1 MAASTG
7 PHSTP
12 FGDGD
17 VIAIQLDPTG
27 YPIPNVVAAQAF
39 IAGMKMIADML
50 VYLAWLHHMDQHHSH
65 QEGS

>member
-1 MAASTG
+1 M
-7 PHSTP
+7 
-12 FGDGD
+12 
-17 VIAIQLDPTG
+17 
-27 YPIPNVVAAQAF
+27 VAAQAF